1 MKNKKMK
8 NKFARINE
16 YMKYKQPQELTELQ
30 TIFVLAVTMHI
41 IRGKLGFTVNS
52 KDSEVLFKSTAI
64 QEALVLNTG
73 GYYTPAFG
81 QMALLGT
88 CITTFSN
95 SINNVNLGVL
105 GAEGAKNTAK
115 VNLMKVLKKALAY
128 VNGLAEDDQANAVE
142 IITGAKMV
150 VIGVPSINKQDFAI
164 KQGPGTGEVI
174 LTSLAVKVDGKYVK
188 AVYEWQFSI
197 DNGKTWE
204 PLPVTTTAKTMATGM
219 LPGIATLFRKRTSS
233 AKTGVSTWSPAIEIH
248 PM

>member
-16 YMKYKQPQELTELQ
+16 YMKYKKPQQLTELQ
-30 TIFVLAVTMHI
+30 TIFILAITVHTI
-41 IRGKLGFTVNS
+41 KGKLGFKLNS
-52 KDSEVLFKSTAI
+52 KDSEVLFNATAI

-115 VNLMKVLKKALAY
+115 VNLMKVLRKALTY
-128 VNGLAEDDQANAVE
+128 VNGLAEDDQTNAVE
-142 IITGAKMV
+142 IITGAKMI
-150 VIGVPSINKQDFAI
+150 VIGTPSINKQDFAV

-204 PLPVTTTAKTMATGM
+204 SLPVTTKAKTMATGM
-219 LPGIATLFRKRTSS
+219 LSGIATLFRKRTSS
-233 AKTGVSTWSPAIEIH
+233 AKTGISTWSVAIEIH